1 MSSRQERVDRYAKAV
16 WEVILDRWTS
26 ALGEAS
32 SKVSSDKK
40 LAALLADTG
49 KPAADRAAALE
60 KALGKNVPVEVL
72 NLLKLMAEN
81 DDIGL
86 IDEVAGRLGQIVTG
100 QAISRKAEVTSAI
113 ALSDDEKEQIRKRLI
128 AEHGEGLSFSF
139 DVDPALLG
147 GLRVRVGDRLIDNSV
162 ASRLATLRESLSSVV
177 R

>member
-16 WEVILDRWTS
+16 LEVILDRWTS

-32 SKVSSDKK
+32 SKVSGDKK

-49 KPAADRAAALE
+49 QPAADRAAALE
-60 KALGKNVPVEVL
+60 KALPKNTPVEVL

-81 DDIGL
+81 GDVGL
-86 IDEVAGRLGQIVTG
+86 VDEVAGRLGQLATG
-100 QAISRKAEVTSAI
+100 QAISRKAEITSAV
-113 ALSDDEKEQIRKRLI
+113 ALSDGEKEQVRKHLI
-128 AEHGEGLSFSF
+128 AEHGEGLTFSF

-147 GLRVRVGDRLIDNSV
+147 GLRVRVGDRLIDNSI

>member
-26 ALGEAS
+26 ALGEATA
-32 SKVSSDKK
+32 KVNSDQK
-40 LAALLADTG
+40 LAAVLADAG
-49 KPAADRAAALE
+49 KPAADRAAALD
-60 KALGKNVPVEVL
+60 KALPKDTPAEVR
-72 NLLKLMAEN
+72 NLLKLMVEN
-81 DDIGL
+81 GDLGL
-86 IDEVAGRLGQIVTG
+86 VDEVAGRLAQIATG
-100 QAISRKAEVTSAI
+100 KSVSLKAEVTSAV
-113 ALSDDEKEQIRKRLI
+113 ALSEEEQQQIRQRLI
-128 AEHGEGLSFSF
+128 AEHGEGLTFTF